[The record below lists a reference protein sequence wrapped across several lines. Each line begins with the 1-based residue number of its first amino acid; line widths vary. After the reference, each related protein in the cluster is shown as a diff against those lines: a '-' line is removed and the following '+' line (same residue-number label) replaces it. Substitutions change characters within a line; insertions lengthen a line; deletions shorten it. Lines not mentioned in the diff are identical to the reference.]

1 MRILISHISLSP
13 IFRPQENSVLNDRVS
28 NFVNRVCDICG
39 GSSVKP
45 ESSRM
50 PALSNVSKKNVA
62 FLLACMV
69 MISWHVGPFLL
80 LPNLSTPDNSIS
92 MPEQSHGLRRLL
104 WIDDAL
110 NDSSASPTSD
120 EEMNGRAYPMCP
132 VSIPV
137 NQTESIRLAS
147 ELQRWIGDFP
157 EYFNVTK
164 NANDLDL
171 NEISDYLLSAAGGR
185 AIKSL
190 YNQIQN
196 IGKHNKPASKK
207 SVRDKDSSNHRK
219 HNANVGV
226 QTARTNANENRVQVY
241 NADAIKYAEFF
252 DEIRRQDDTFYVV
265 SFKGDHLLLPAVA
278 HNKTFRPKMSLML
291 PAVNGSFS
299 DNGKFTLMQIDCEVI
314 NTSMLHIKK
323 SSIPDH
329 LWNRTSTKKS
339 AGGNPMP
346 MAAATRK
353 ASIKSERIQRNFPH
367 GPSIVNK
374 MFRNRFVNNVTTGN
388 RPPSHVLPME
398 ADIGGGDGSDDRAGD
413 GGGDHAAAAV
423 HVQPLKP
430 HRPYF
435 LHKTDETNVD
445 KVLNEV

>member
-1 MRILISHISLSP
+1 M
-13 IFRPQENSVLNDRVS
+13 
-28 NFVNRVCDICG
+28 
-39 GSSVKP
+39 
-45 ESSRM
+45 
-50 PALSNVSKKNVA
+50 
-62 FLLACMV
+62 
-69 MISWHVGPFLL
+69 
-80 LPNLSTPDNSIS
+80 
-92 MPEQSHGLRRLL
+92 
-104 WIDDAL
+104 
-110 NDSSASPTSD
+110 NDSNASPTSD
-120 EEMNGRAYPMCP
+120 EGMNGRAYPMCP
-132 VSIPV
+132 VSISV

-157 EYFNVTK
+157 EYFNISK
-164 NANDLDL
+164 NANNLDL

-185 AIKSL
+185 AIKSF

-207 SVRDKDSSNHRK
+207 SERGKDSSNYRK
-219 HNANVGV
+219 LNANVGV
-226 QTARTNANENRVQVY
+226 QTARTNGNENRVQVY

-339 AGGNPMP
+339 AGGNSMP
-346 MAAATRK
+346 MGSATRK
-353 ASIKSERIQRNFPH
+353 TSIKPERIQKNFPH
-367 GPSIVNK
+367 GPNIVEK
-374 MFRNRFVNNVTTGN
+374 MFPSRILNNVTTGH
-388 RPPSHVLPME
+388 RAPAHVLPME
-398 ADIGGGDGSDDRAGD
+398 VDIGAGD
-413 GGGDHAAAAV
+413 GGDGGDHVAAAV

-435 LHKTDETNVD
+435 LHKNDDTNAD

>member
-1 MRILISHISLSP
+1 M
-13 IFRPQENSVLNDRVS
+13 LNDRLG
-28 NFVNRVCDICG
+28 NFANRACGICG
-39 GSSVKP
+39 GLSVRV
-45 ESSRM
+45 ESS
-50 PALSNVSKKNVA
+50 PLSALSNAPKKNVA

-69 MISWHVGPFLL
+69 MISWHVGPFLFL
-80 LPNLSTPDNSIS
+80 QMPNLSTSDNSIA

-104 WIDDAL
+104 WIDDAT
-110 NDSSASPTSD
+110 NDSNSSPTSD
-120 EEMNGRAYPMCP
+120 DGMNGRSYPMCP
-132 VSIPV
+132 VSISV

-157 EYFNVTK
+157 EYFNISK
-164 NANDLDL
+164 NANNLDL

-185 AIKSL
+185 AIKTF

-196 IGKHNKPASKK
+196 IGNHNKAASKK
-207 SVRDKDSSNHRK
+207 GERIKDSSNYRK
-219 HNANVGV
+219 LNANVDV
-226 QTARTNANENRVQVY
+226 QAARTNGNENRVQVY
-241 NADAIKYAEFF
+241 NADTIKYAEFF

-339 AGGNPMP
+339 AGGNSMP
-346 MAAATRK
+346 MSPTTRK
-353 ASIKSERIQRNFPH
+353 TSIKAERIQRNFPH
-367 GPSIVNK
+367 GPSIVDK
-374 MFRNRFVNNVTTGN
+374 MFKNRFLNNVTTGN
-388 RPPSHVLPME
+388 RPSSHVLPLEDM
-398 ADIGGGDGSDDRAGD
+398 GGGD
-413 GGGDHAAAAV
+413 GGDHAAAAV

-435 LHKTDETNVD
+435 LHKTDDTNVE